1 MIIMHWK
8 TAYTGIRAVT
18 TVFLW
23 GVGISVIAMNILF
36 DPFLSPDHVLR
47 LRQAILLRPFHPDL
61 HEALGAYYR
70 KGNAAEAQREYALAE
85 SLTDEQS
92 SGFSLRPESAD
103 GWDASQQKEQQ
114 VVQQKKVWERVFQ
127 TAPDYT
133 YAALKL
139 AALSYETGDI
149 PGARKYFLIAR
160 EQVPWDPTVA
170 ELAKALR

>member
-1 MIIMHWK
+1 MRGN
-8 TAYTGIRAVT
+8 TAHTGLRIGTMVL
-18 TVFLW
+18 LW
-23 GVGISVIAMNILF
+23 GAGIAVIAMNILF

-47 LRQAILLRPFHPDL
+47 LRQAILLRPFHPQL

-70 KGNAAEAQREYALAE
+70 EGNAAEAQREYALAE
-85 SLTDEQS
+85 SLTDGKP
-92 SGFSLRPESAD
+92 SGFSLRPGSAD

-160 EQVPWDPTVA
+160 EQAPWDPTVA
-170 ELAKALR
+170 ELAEVLR